1 MIRRPRPNEI
11 KLLPQIEKEADE
23 RYAQVGLR
31 QVLAMPPASLA
42 SLERARCDG
51 RLWVAVSPVGRVVGF
66 ALMKFPGGT
75 AWLDQLSVLERWQGH
90 GLGSALIDRAAGHAR
105 ALGFDALHLSTY
117 LGVAW
122 NAPFYARRGFT
133 AVARGGW
140 PRAFRLQ
147 FMIENSHGHPPWR
160 RTIMQRSTGPPYSAA
175 TAKPICSQVGATSD
189 TVARRMSR
197 W

>member
-51 RLWVAVSPVGRVVGF
+51 RLWVAVSPVGRIVGF

-90 GLGSALIDRAAGHAR
+90 GLGSALIDRTAGQAQ
-105 ALGFDALHLSTY
+105 ALGHDTLYLSTY

-133 AVARGGW
+133 TVPRGQW

-160 RTIMQRSTGPPYSAA
+160 RTILQRSTRPAYSAA
-175 TAKPICSQVGATSD
+175 TASPICSQVGATSD